1 MKTLL
6 VPAAATLVIPGPQC
20 LSTEVIEAH
29 RARTAHKLCDLSE
42 FLPQLLRAVRRHR
55 HSYEFI
61 SRGCQHFFFVS
72 NHDRSTGQP
81 ICWRKFMPK
90 YWEVR
95 WHTGDQ
101 FLNWVLP
108 FFVVA
113 IFGRRNHP
121 LNFLGNDLVIE
132 SSGRGLQF
140 GTALKIFTQLPAPI

>member
-61 SRGCQHFFFVS
+61 SRGCQHFFFCFKP
-72 NHDRSTGQP
+72 RSINRTTNM
-81 ICWRKFMPK
+81 FMPN

-95 WHTGDQ
+95 WHMGDQ
-101 FLNWVLP
+101 FLNWVLT